1 VILSNITGNT
11 RILALIA
18 DPIAQALAPAMFNAE
33 ILFRQLQNNYV
44 FIPLH
49 VAPADLQ
56 STLSTLRKI
65 KNFDGAVISMPH
77 KIAALAYV
85 ERVSPSA
92 KMVGA
97 CNVVRRDPDG
107 ALSAALLDGH
117 GFVKAL
123 HHLDF
128 DPVGK
133 SVLLHGVGGAGCS
146 IAYSL
151 CESNIASLTLSN
163 RTQEKSETLIK
174 RLRKEF
180 KHIEFIL
187 KNSGCKS
194 YQLVINASSI
204 GMQNSPG
211 TSIEIEKLDL
221 PELVADIV
229 INHVDTTLIKQA
241 KNMGCKII
249 NGENM
254 LRSQKN
260 ELLKFMLN
268 D

>member
-33 ILFRQLQNNYV
+33 ILLRQLQNKYV

-77 KIAALAYV
+77 KIAALAHV
-85 ERVSPSA
+85 ERLSPSA
-92 KMVGA
+92 KLVGA

-107 ALSAALLDGH
+107 VLSGALLDGD

-128 DPVGK
+128 DPAGK

-163 RTQEKSETLIK
+163 RTQEKSENFIE

-187 KNSGCKS
+187 KNNGCKS

-204 GMQNSPG
+204 GMRNSPG
-211 TSIEIEKLDL
+211 TSIDIEELYP

-229 INHVDTTLIKQA
+229 INHVDTALMKQA
-241 KNMGCKII
+241 KNMGCKIL

-254 LRSQKN
+254 LYSQKN

>member
-33 ILFRQLQNNYV
+33 ILFRQLQNKYV

-107 ALSAALLDGH
+107 ALSAALLDGL

-123 HHLDF
+123 YSMDF
-128 DPVGK
+128 DPAGK

-146 IAYSL
+146 IAYAL

-163 RTQEKSETLIK
+163 RSQEKTEILIERIK
-174 RLRKEF
+174 KEF
-180 KHIEFIL
+180 KNIEFSL
-187 KNSGCKS
+187 KNNSCTS

-204 GMQNSPG
+204 GMPNSPG
-211 TSIEIEKLDL
+211 TSIYLDKIDR

-229 INHVDTTLIKQA
+229 INHADTALLKQA
-241 KNMGCKII
+241 KNMGCKILD
-249 NGENM
+249 GENM
-254 LRSQKN
+254 LFSQKN
-260 ELLKFMLN
+260 ELFKFMLN